1 VIERLRQEDHRSSGQ
16 SELHIKFSA
25 VLGDI
30 MRCFL
35 KNKGK
40 GKKHKAIY
48 VTYYDFRKKKWNE
61 NVFPGKERKKNVKFP
76 TIKKSL

>member
-1 VIERLRQEDHRSSGQ
+1 
-16 SELHIKFSA
+16 
-25 VLGDI
+25 